1 MNYTTNYRIPLYEG
15 NDPTSYLTTY
25 NETMELIDTSLH
37 ALALKVANGEVND
50 RQFTAEISAIKG
62 RLDTAE
68 NAINTLK
75 TELATTNGNVS
86 ENTEDIA
93 TLQTQLIEQGT
104 SIKNLLVRVS
114 ALEISFES
122 FKSAQEQ
129 KNSSYED
136 TLSSYEDS
144 LQGLSTQLSN
154 TSKKQDSKNNEF
166 NNRIAENTENI
177 ESLKRG
183 TNLLAIFK
191 NVDATNVGSAM
202 QADLQTNREN
212 AELELNKWQN
222 AQVCANVTVRDNTN
236 TVIGKCSHVFSRNL
250 GTENTEDFNFTNADN
265 PSDGAYSL
273 QTTLSFDDTTQNVSL
288 VCSLTNIETLSS
300 TTFSIALF
308 LIV

>member
-15 NDPTSYLTTY
+15 SDPTSYLTTY

-37 ALALKVANGEVND
+37 ALALKVANGEVNG

-62 RLDTAE
+62 RLDTTE
-68 NAINTLK
+68 NTINTLK

-86 ENTEDIA
+86 ENTENIS
-93 TLQTQLIEQGT
+93 TLQTQLIEQGK
-104 SIKNLLVRVS
+104 SIKNLLARVS
-114 ALEISFES
+114 ALETSFES
-122 FKSAQEQ
+122 FKSEQEQ

-154 TSKKQDSKNNEF
+154 TSKKQDLKNNEF

-177 ESLKRG
+177 ESLKRS
-183 TNLLAIFK
+183 TNVLVNFK

-212 AELELNKWQN
+212 AELELNKWHN
-222 AQVCANVTVRDNTN
+222 AQVCANITVRDNTN
-236 TVIGKCSHVFSRNL
+236 TVIGKCTPVFSRNL

-265 PSDGAYSL
+265 PSEGAYSL
-273 QTTLSFDDTTQNVSL
+273 QTAFSFDDTTQNVSL
-288 VCSLTNIETLSS
+288 VCTLTNIESISS
-300 TTFSIALF
+300 ATFSIALF

>member
-1 MNYTTNYRIPLYEG
+1 MNYTTNYKIPLYEG
-15 NDPTSYLTTY
+15 SDPTSYLTTY

-68 NAINTLK
+68 NTINTLK

-86 ENTEDIA
+86 ENTENIS

-104 SIKNLLVRVS
+104 SIKNLLARVS
-114 ALEISFES
+114 ALETSFES
-122 FKSAQEQ
+122 FKSEQEQ

-136 TLSSYEDS
+136 TLSSHEDS

-154 TSKKQDSKNNEF
+154 TSKKQDLKNNEF

-177 ESLKRG
+177 ESLKRS
-183 TNLLAIFK
+183 TNVLVNFK

-222 AQVCANVTVRDNTN
+222 AQVCANITVRDNTN
-236 TVIGKCSHVFSRNL
+236 TVIGKCTPVFSRNL

-265 PSDGAYSL
+265 PSEGAYSL
-273 QTTLSFDDTTQNVSL
+273 QTALSFDDTTQNVSL
-288 VCSLTNIETLSS
+288 VCTLTNIESISS
-300 TTFSIALF
+300 ATFSIALF